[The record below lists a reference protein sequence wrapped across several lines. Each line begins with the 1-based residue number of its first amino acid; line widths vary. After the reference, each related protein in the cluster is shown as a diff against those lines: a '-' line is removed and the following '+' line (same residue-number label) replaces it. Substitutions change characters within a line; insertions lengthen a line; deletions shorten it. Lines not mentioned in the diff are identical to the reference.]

1 MYDESSVNGVSEV
14 DKTTVLN
21 RRLIVCA
28 PHQIVVIN

>member
-21 RRLIVCA
+21 SCLIVCA
-28 PHQIVVIN
+28 PHRIAVIN